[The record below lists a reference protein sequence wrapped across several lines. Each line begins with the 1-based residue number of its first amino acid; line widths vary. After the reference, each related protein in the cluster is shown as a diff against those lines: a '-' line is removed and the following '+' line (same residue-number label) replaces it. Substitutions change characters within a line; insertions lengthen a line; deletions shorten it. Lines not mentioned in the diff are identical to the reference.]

1 MFDKAVLIGIKL
13 YKNSG
18 MSSLDGPY
26 QDVMNMET
34 YIKSK
39 NSSSRITKMLDID
52 KSYIQPTR
60 ENILDYLKNLYN
72 DVKPGEK
79 VLIYYSGHGSN
90 VKTNSKDEYDQNYDQ
105 AMNVMNNKIVT
116 DNEINGYVTENIPK
130 KVEVY
135 LIFDCC
141 HSGDIVDLKYKLQK
155 GIFKPIRKSLPD
167 LDNKI
172 VLMSG
177 CAFTQSTTDA
187 PKGGAF
193 TNRFLDVIKDNHKVS
208 YLDLYNTLQKDL
220 NYLKVYFGMSQEPQI
235 FSSLS
240 YKETDSIFY

>member
-26 QDVMNMET
+26 QDVMNMES
-34 YIKSK
+34 YIKEQ
-39 NSSSRITKMLDID
+39 NSFVRITKMLDID
-52 KSYIQPTR
+52 KSYTQPTR
-60 ENILDYLKNLYN
+60 DNILDYLSKLYQ

-79 VLIYYSGHGSN
+79 ILIYYSGHGSN
-90 VKTNSKDEYDQNYDQ
+90 VRTSSKDEYDQNFDQ
-105 AMNVMNNKIVT
+105 AMNVMNNQIVT
-116 DNEINGYVTENIPK
+116 DNEINDFITKNIPEK
-130 KVEVY
+130 AEIF

-141 HSGDIVDLKYKLQK
+141 HSGDIVDLKYKLK
-155 GIFKPIRKSLPD
+155 GERFCPIRKSLPD
-167 LDNKI
+167 LDNNI
-172 VLMSG
+172 VLISG

-193 TNRFLDVIKDNHKVS
+193 TNRFLDVIKNDKKVS
-208 YLDLYNTLQKDL
+208 YVDMYKTLQKNL

-235 FSSLS
+235 FSSHVH
-240 YKETDSIFY
+240 KETDSIF